1 MPLDQEGVILPS
13 SASDEEPDTSSSAEA
28 YLKNPIAGK
37 EFLTPVEALRGASIL
52 LAMLEADEYRVKL
65 EARRGPCGI

>member
-1 MPLDQEGVILPS
+1 MPPKENIALPA
-13 SASDEEPDTSSSAEA
+13 SASDEEPDTSSSGEA

-37 EFLTPVEALRGASIL
+37 EFLSPVEALRGASIL

-65 EARRGPCGI
+65 EARRGPCGD